1 MPKNNHEN
9 RAKLAKYVVK
19 VADMQDIIDQRIQ
32 ELMHQFQSCQE
43 DFEDCAFA
51 YPEVFEEEPKSVDP
65 FSMPTKEA
73 SDE

>member
-9 RAKLAKYVVK
+9 RAKLAKYVVE
-19 VADMQDIIDQRIQ
+19 VADLQDIINQRIR

-51 YPEVFEEEPKSVDP
+51 YPEVFEEEPKPVDP
-65 FSMPTKEA
+65 FSMPTNEV